1 MHWNDADGTNYVF
14 DDLGRT
20 DEDHAAFDDV
30 RAVAI
35 ARLTVKD
42 DGFAHWAGG
51 SLSWV
56 PSDERDSAKT
66 MLQEGL
72 AELGKLHD
80 QYHVT

>member
-1 MHWNDADGTNYVF
+1 M
-14 DDLGRT
+14 
-20 DEDHAAFDDV
+20 

-42 DGFAHWAGG
+42 DGFAYWAGG

-56 PSDERDSAKT
+56 QSDERDAAKT
-66 MLQEGL
+66 MLQDGL

-80 QYHVT
+80 HYQVT